1 MGNVASYEESMKTN
15 HQRGFKE
22 KRSSRHD
29 FSHGGSYM
37 KVTEDGKVILAA
49 GGGWGDACRGKRGL
63 RRDKAGAK
71 KFVNSRE
78 RFHSKAALRRYFEL

>member
-37 KVTEDGKVILAA
+37 KVTEDGKVI
-49 GGGWGDACRGKRGL
+49 
-63 RRDKAGAK
+63 
-71 KFVNSRE
+71 
-78 RFHSKAALRRYFEL
+78 